1 MYFDLQYVYNTKIR
15 TIRRDENN
23 SRNSRLKST
32 NNGNKSSSQ
41 EESCFGERGYQLS
54 FLQPGADHITIFCV
68 ANDCRCH
75 CDSLNNVTLALKCKI
90 LISHGEHFMVLEEK
104 NNLLMWKLK
113 GKKSTR
119 ILDEVRI
126 IVLTAVADQNSYSI
140 YRWWFIFGRPLIT
153 IFILIIGTCFRN
165 FKSRCKIKDSI
176 NVTPCENLNF
186 KI

>member
-1 MYFDLQYVYNTKIR
+1 MLRKSLTQCNMTSQTNVEQICKTEPNRKIQLPQRVQKKDQKRKMYFDLQYVYNTKIR

-104 NNLLMWKLK
+104 NNLLM
-113 GKKSTR
+113 
-119 ILDEVRI
+119 
-126 IVLTAVADQNSYSI
+126 
-140 YRWWFIFGRPLIT
+140 
-153 IFILIIGTCFRN
+153 
-165 FKSRCKIKDSI
+165 
-176 NVTPCENLNF
+176 
-186 KI
+186 